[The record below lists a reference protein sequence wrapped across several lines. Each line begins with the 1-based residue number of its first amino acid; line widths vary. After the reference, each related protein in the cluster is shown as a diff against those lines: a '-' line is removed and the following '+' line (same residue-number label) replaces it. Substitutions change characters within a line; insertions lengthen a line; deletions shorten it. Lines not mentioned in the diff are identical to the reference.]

1 MTTQTIPNPSVPTTE
16 ADSLWEKPEFKTD
29 FTSTQQVTL
38 SWIQTL
44 PPELKDAALYRLC
57 KTVEAKPTLVESFT
71 LNQVLYRTISGNTFT
86 ESAENVASRTGCDR
100 KTILKGLNQAVEQNI
115 LEKNERPGTS
125 TEYSF
130 KPVEEWLPEPV
141 VRKTDIRTKKVVEFP
156 KVQDTEELQL
166 ASIQG
171 VVHDTDYHQID
182 TPNIWRSNPDGT
194 RYCQIPPIYDQ
205 ETGVEIQRQMD
216 EEGLTAQSVVRRAI
230 AFSKVPLM
238 LLEMLANI
246 GRKLVEGF
254 SLVELGS
261 SKSVENK
268 VSNPVTAPTAPITKT
283 FDTSVELSD
292 IEIDELSDVMTQIK
306 LQLRIPV
313 EAKMKDTIKR
323 NWKGCTHFNNAL
335 AWCVDTAEWLES
347 QNKLDR
353 ERLFGMLI
361 NAMKNDKKPKDHPSS
376 REKLENASAYSN
388 IVESVI
394 PSYFELIQEAL
405 SSNDGDFIRLATF
418 KILPLCY
425 ENRQFFGFEFVNRCF
440 NVVRLNPKSML
451 VNSIHS
457 MVKRFGHEWGVTIND
472 DGQVVAV

>member
-1 MTTQTIPNPSVPTTE
+1 MFQIISDFPAHSTGTN
-16 ADSLWEKPEFKTD
+16 ADWED
-29 FTSTQQVTL
+29 FASTQQV
-38 SWIQTL
+38 SWEWIQTL

-57 KTVEAKPTLVESFT
+57 KVVESKPTLCESFT
-71 LNQVLYRTISGNTFT
+71 LNQILYRTISGNSFT
-86 ESAENVASRTGCDR
+86 ESAEHVAARTGCDR

-141 VRKTDIRTKKVVEFP
+141 VRKTDIRTRKVVEFP
-156 KVQDTEELQL
+156 GIQSTEEVGNELQL
-166 ASIQG
+166 ASNDG
-171 VVHDTDYHQID
+171 VVHETDYHQID
-182 TPNIWRSNPDGT
+182 TPSIWRSNPDGS
-194 RYCQIPPIYDQ
+194 RYAQVPPIYDQ
-205 ETGVEIQRQMD
+205 EIGVEIQRQMD
-216 EEGLTAQSVVRRAI
+216 EEGLTAQKVVGRAI
-230 AFSKVPLM
+230 AFSKIPLM

-254 SLVELGS
+254 SSVELGS

-268 VSNPVTAPTAPITKT
+268 VSTPVTAPTTPITKT
-283 FDTSVELSD
+283 FDTSVELEE
-292 IEIDELSDVMTQIK
+292 IEIDELNDVMTQIK
-306 LQLRIPV
+306 LQLRIPI
-313 EAKMKDTIKR
+313 EAGFKDSIKR
-323 NWKGCTHFNNAL
+323 NWKGDTHFNNAL
-335 AWCVDTAEWLES
+335 AWCVETAEWLER
-347 QNKLDR
+347 QNKL
-353 ERLFGMLI
+353 EKEKLFGMLI
-361 NAMKNDKKPKDHPSS
+361 NAMKNDKKPRAASP
-376 REKLENASAYSN
+376 EKLENASAYSN
-388 IVESVI
+388 IVESII

-425 ENRQFFGFEFVNRCF
+425 ENRQFFGFEFVKRCGD
-440 NVVRLNPKSML
+440 VARKNPKSTL